1 MIRVEVCDARRTP
14 FPDKHFHAVVTSPPY
29 YKLRRYGAGAGE
41 VGSEQ
46 TLQEYVASLVEV
58 FRECWRV
65 LRDDGVAWVN
75 LGDTYEDKELLLVP
89 AQVALALRA
98 DGWVLRADVPW
109 LKSNGMPN
117 SQRDRPSV
125 THETVYLLAKRER
138 YFFDLDAVR
147 REHIKGA
154 AGSKFDEG
162 KTSVD
167 GTQGQR
173 SAPHEDNP
181 LGRAWR
187 TSDPAFDSLEDLRDY
202 LAHVSRSAGAGGL
215 LRSPEGA
222 PLALPVPTEP
232 SGLRHFA
239 MMPPNLVADLVRS
252 ATSEAG
258 CCAACGAPRVRVV
271 EVTSSASKSDRLAAR
286 KEPTIGG
293 LSASGVGCHDG
304 KHLPPVKRNFK
315 GWEPSCSCRAFTV
328 PCRVF
333 DPFSGAGTTVSVA
346 DALGRDGYG
355 AELNPDY
362 AALTDARREEVRAA
376 LTRGEERR
384 KTPQEKKFAE
394 KLRRAVRAKRSGSK

>member
-1 MIRVEVCDARRTP
+1 VIRVEVCDARRTP

-41 VGSEQ
+41 VGAEQ
-46 TLQEYVASLVEV
+46 TLPEYVASLVEV
-58 FRECWRV
+58 FRECRRV

-89 AQVALALRA
+89 AQVALALHA

-147 REHIKGA
+147 R
-154 AGSKFDEG
+154 AG
-162 KTSVD
+162 D
-167 GTQGQR
+167 G
-173 SAPHEDNP
+173 EDNRKSEAERAGTKHRTGDAHHGGESLS
-181 LGRAWR
+181 LGKHRAERAWR

-202 LAHVSRSAGAGGL
+202 LAHVSRAAGAGGL
-215 LRSPEGA
+215 LRSPEGT

-252 ATSEAG
+252 ATGEAG

-271 EVTSSASKSDRLAAR
+271 EKSSDLQRTKAQNAETRGVSAAGR
-286 KEPTIGG
+286 RAEVALNAVRITKT
-293 LSASGVGCHDG
+293 L
-304 KHLPPVKRNFK
+304 
-315 GWEPSCSCRAFTV
+315 GWDPSCACGAPIV

-376 LTRGEERR
+376 LARGEERR

-394 KLRRAVRAKRSGSK
+394 KLRRAVRAKRSESK